1 MSRFRIAPTRTAAT
15 TAIRWCGWL
24 VVLAV
29 CGCSRS
35 RIELNPAVMPGCA
48 LGHGQVVTVS
58 WDASRTGAKQVSV
71 LVRRPGGGHERP
83 WVRGAVKGQRRTGRW
98 VTDGLTFV
106 MRDQRGKILA
116 LKTVETARCPL
127 KQKDE

>member
-1 MSRFRIAPTRTAAT
+1 MSRLRILPTRTAAR
-15 TAIRWCGWL
+15 TAARWCGWL

-35 RIELNPAVMPGCA
+35 RIELDPAVMRGCA

-58 WDASRTGAKQVSV
+58 WDASHTKAKRVRV
-71 LVRRPGGGHERP
+71 FVRRPGGRERP
-83 WVRGAVKGQRRTGRW
+83 WIRGAVKGQRSTGRW

-106 MRDQRGKILA
+106 LRDQDGKALA
-116 LKTVETARCPL
+116 LKTVETARCPF